1 MITFTM
7 TYDFLESIL
16 LVFGI
21 SATIIYLLSKIRIP
35 SIVGFLLAGT
45 VIGPYGMGLVHN
57 PKDVEVI
64 AEIGVILLMF
74 TIGVEF
80 SISRLSSLR
89 REVFLFGSL
98 QIFLT
103 VVICAIIAHFF
114 LKVNPKTC
122 TFYGFV
128 LSLSSTSIVMKL
140 LGEKGELNT
149 RYGKICVG
157 LLLFQDVCVIPL
169 MLVTKLL
176 SGQNGQPMGVYFL
189 VLLKS
194 FLILSL
200 VFLFSR
206 TAIPYL
212 LHEVVRTRIRELFI
226 LVTILIC
233 LGTAYFTSKLG
244 LSLALGAF
252 LAGVIISESEYS
264 SQALSDIMPF
274 KEIFSGTFFI
284 SVGML
289 LDLGFLKSNLKEEVI
304 FVVAL
309 ILIKTFTIIFAIY
322 PFVRSLRISLRVG
335 LFLAQIGEFSF
346 ILSFAGKMAG
356 LIGDAEYQS
365 FITITVA
372 SMFLTPTIIGYAPVL
387 IDKLVKK
394 KPFHYLEKASK
405 VREGEIAV
413 KKTNHVI
420 IIGFGLNGRN
430 LARVLKDSDIPYV
443 VLDLNADTVRKSKR
457 KGEPIYY
464 GDGTSPEILRKLGIL
479 SARVLVITISD
490 PSATRRIVEIAR
502 MENPRIHTIVRTRYI
517 SEIEELLNLGANE
530 VIPEEFETSL
540 EIFGRVL
547 HHFGVP
553 RNKILESIDHIRQEG
568 YKTLRSDVTVKTRV
582 GMECLMVEGLEI
594 DSYLVDKDS
603 WLVGKSIKDVNL
615 RANTGATI
623 IAIKRQDRSVLNPE
637 PELVIH
643 ENDVITYIGTREQII
658 STFYFLRGGERTKS
672 LGQKI

>member
-114 LKVNPKTC
+114 LKVNPKTS

-176 SGQNGQPMGVYFL
+176 SGQNGQPMGVYFF

-200 VFLFSR
+200 VFCS
-206 TAIPYL
+206 P
-212 LHEVVRTRIRELFI
+212 
-226 LVTILIC
+226 
-233 LGTAYFTSKLG
+233 GP
-244 LSLALGAF
+244 LS
-252 LAGVIISESEYS
+252 
-264 SQALSDIMPF
+264 
-274 KEIFSGTFFI
+274 
-284 SVGML
+284 
-289 LDLGFLKSNLKEEVI
+289 
-304 FVVAL
+304 
-309 ILIKTFTIIFAIY
+309 
-322 PFVRSLRISLRVG
+322 
-335 LFLAQIGEFSF
+335 
-346 ILSFAGKMAG
+346 
-356 LIGDAEYQS
+356 
-365 FITITVA
+365 
-372 SMFLTPTIIGYAPVL
+372 
-387 IDKLVKK
+387 
-394 KPFHYLEKASK
+394 
-405 VREGEIAV
+405 
-413 KKTNHVI
+413 
-420 IIGFGLNGRN
+420 
-430 LARVLKDSDIPYV
+430 
-443 VLDLNADTVRKSKR
+443 
-457 KGEPIYY
+457 
-464 GDGTSPEILRKLGIL
+464 
-479 SARVLVITISD
+479 
-490 PSATRRIVEIAR
+490 
-502 MENPRIHTIVRTRYI
+502 HT
-517 SEIEELLNLGANE
+517 
-530 VIPEEFETSL
+530 
-540 EIFGRVL
+540 
-547 HHFGVP
+547 
-553 RNKILESIDHIRQEG
+553 
-568 YKTLRSDVTVKTRV
+568 
-582 GMECLMVEGLEI
+582 C
-594 DSYLVDKDS
+594 
-603 WLVGKSIKDVNL
+603 
-615 RANTGATI
+615 
-623 IAIKRQDRSVLNPE
+623 
-637 PELVIH
+637 
-643 ENDVITYIGTREQII
+643 
-658 STFYFLRGGERTKS
+658 STK
-672 LGQKI
+672 